1 MEVEKRGVR
10 GGFFQLFDWNGKSRK
25 KLFSGKSELPESSNQ
40 GKENYHGS
48 VISRRQQEL
57 EKAFPQNATGQN
69 DYHYASSASGDSE
82 YGTKA
87 PGVVARLMGL
97 DSLPTSNVNEPYFA
111 PFVESLSF
119 RDSSYSM
126 SRPAF
131 QSEHDIVIFESVRN
145 KLDGSTR
152 NPLDLRLQKGHRA
165 IERFQTEV
173 LPPKSAKPISITHHR
188 LLSPIKSPG
197 FVPPKNAAYI
207 IEAAAKIIEQSPRST
222 MKGNSPS
229 LGSSPVPF
237 RVRDMKEKMEA
248 AKRSSGSVDAS
259 QRGKEQSSAK
269 NIKKQLNARGLGRSE
284 DSYDET
290 KRVGSQRLRR
300 KDKSVSLAAQ
310 AKASTQKRDGFAS
323 VGNRSSEK
331 HKEHNDIKPS
341 GLSRNLPNIQKK
353 VEKQSS
359 SRKPSEVLR
368 LNNQK
373 QNSASAKDGEISEP
387 SCSHPKERKESNLST
402 NYIHGRTSRTVNN
415 IVVNNVLTSRKTNF
429 VAADPGKEHS
439 SSRAKTTSKKKL
451 PVNGNNQPGGSVTQ
465 KAVMTENEKSVKCN
479 VAFEGD
485 SKWDGID
492 NKNSLDVVSFTF
504 TSPIKKSGAGYNSC
518 CTILE
523 ATNSSL
529 PNCNPCVRESD
540 SRYSAASSSVFNV
553 IGGDALSVLLEQKL
567 KELTSRVELSQ
578 RDLPEPSSI
587 SGSTNSNRN
596 IGPTVNLVNSMPM
609 ENDTCKSEQEIHA
622 SDCPSTGKLWH
633 KAEREY
639 KGLECIDSTEYQRY
653 LHLQGCKSVSS
664 QPSLSAAGSDSFDV
678 NGSSSNE
685 GRLPCLSIESSE
697 GMNWSSSRKSNPAEG
712 DVEISD
718 TASSLSIGTM
728 SETVA
733 SSLYRTDS
741 KDYSHWEL
749 QYIVDILSSGGLLLE
764 EFALGQAH
772 KIIAPDLF
780 DQLECQKMDSYKVMG
795 EQVVLEHKVLFDCVC
810 ECLEVRCGRLLA
822 GSCKFWAKQTTLL
835 HRRQWLAEDL
845 YREISS
851 WTNAEELM
859 VDELVDKDMSSK
871 SGKWTDF
878 EVEAFE
884 EGVEIE
890 ERILTS
896 LVDELID
903 DFLFC

>member
-25 KLFSGKSELPESSNQ
+25 KLFSSKSELPEISNQ

-48 VISRRQQEL
+48 VVSRRQQRSER
-57 EKAFPQNATGQN
+57 F
-69 DYHYASSASGDSE
+69 HYASSTSGDSE
-82 YGTKA
+82 CGTKA

-119 RDSSYSM
+119 RDSGYSM
-126 SRPAF
+126 ARPAL

-145 KLDGSTR
+145 KLDGSIR
-152 NPLDLRLQKGHRA
+152 NPLDLRLQKVQSRP
-165 IERFQTEV
+165 IERFQREV

-207 IEAAAKIIEQSPRST
+207 IEAAAKMIEQSPRST

-237 RVRDMKEKMEA
+237 RIRDMKEKMEA
-248 AKRSSGSVDAS
+248 AKRSSRSVDAS
-259 QRGKEQSSAK
+259 QRGKEQSSVK

-284 DSYDET
+284 DNYDET
-290 KRVGSQRLRR
+290 KRVGSQRLRS

-310 AKASTQKRDGFAS
+310 AKASTQKRDGLTS

-331 HKEHNDIKPS
+331 HKEHNDIKPN
-341 GLSRNLPNIQKK
+341 GPGRNLTNIQKK

-359 SRKPSEVLR
+359 SKKPSEVLR

-373 QNSASAKDGEISEP
+373 QNSASAKDRENSEP

-402 NYIHGRTSRTVNN
+402 NYIQGRTSRTVNN
-415 IVVNNVLTSRKTNF
+415 IVVNKVVTSRKTNF
-429 VAADPGKEHS
+429 VAADPEKEHS
-439 SSRAKTTSKKKL
+439 SLRAKTTSKKKL
-451 PVNGNNQPGGSVTQ
+451 PIN
-465 KAVMTENEKSVKCN
+465 
-479 VAFEGD
+479 GD
-485 SKWDGID
+485 SKWDEID

-504 TSPIKKSGAGYNSC
+504 TSPIKKSGAGFSSC

-578 RDLPEPSSI
+578 KDLSEPSSI
-587 SGSTNSNRN
+587 SGSTNNNIN
-596 IGPTVNLVNSMPM
+596 IGSTVNLVNSIPM
-609 ENDTCKSEQEIHA
+609 ENDTCKSKQEIHA

-639 KGLECIDSTEYQRY
+639 KGLECVDSTEYQRY
-653 LHLQGCKSVSS
+653 LHLQGCNSVSS
-664 QPSLSAAGSDSFDV
+664 QPSLSATSSDSFDV
-678 NGSSSNE
+678 DGSSSNE

-697 GMNWSSSRKSNPAEG
+697 GMNWSSSRKFHPAEG
-712 DVEISD
+712 EEISD
-718 TASSLSIGTM
+718 TASSLSIRTM

-733 SSLYRTDS
+733 SSLYMTDS
-741 KDYSHWEL
+741 KDNSHWEL
-749 QYIVDILSSGGLLLE
+749 KYIVDILHSRGLLLE

-780 DQLECQKMDSYKVMG
+780 DQLESQKMDSYKVMG
-795 EQVVLEHKVLFDCVC
+795 EHVVLERKVLFDCVS

-822 GSCKFWAKQTTLL
+822 GSCKFWAKQTTTL

-871 SGKWTDF
+871 SGKWIDF
-878 EVEAFE
+878 EVEGFE

-903 DFLFC
+903 DFLLY